1 MWLYARKRHCPYY
14 PNNPKKGFVQ
24 KVDIDSDKYYDF
36 MVYNEKL
43 NIIDLLRYRLV
54 FISAVTV

>member
-1 MWLYARKRHCPYY
+1 MWLYARKRHCPHY

-36 MVYNEKL
+36 MIYNEKL
-43 NIIDLLRYRLV
+43 KIIDLLRYRLV
-54 FISAVTV
+54 FISAVTA

>member
-1 MWLYARKRHCPYY
+1 MWLYARKRHCPHY

-36 MVYNEKL
+36 MIYNEKL
-43 NIIDLLRYRLV
+43 KIIDLLRYRLV

>member
-1 MWLYARKRHCPYY
+1 MHCPYF

-36 MVYNEKL
+36 MIYNEKL
-43 NIIDLLRYRLV
+43 KIIDLLRYRLV

>member
-1 MWLYARKRHCPYY
+1 MWLYARKRHCPHY

-36 MVYNEKL
+36 MIYNEKL